1 MAITLYA
8 IDDYYLTATLL
19 ITITYQ
25 LFFFT
30 IAFALRFDKLT
41 DFAGGTNFVLLAIV
55 TLCFSGVTDVR
66 NIVASVFMMVW
77 GARLSGFL
85 LFRILK
91 TGQDDR
97 FNGMRDKFLPF
108 LGFWLFQMLWVWT
121 VSLPLTILNSPST
134 TAHSPLPPFTT
145 PLDILGSILFLA
157 GLATETLADTQK
169 YLFRSSAAA
178 ASNKALFMDSGLW
191 RYSRHPNYFGEIL
204 LHLGIWL
211 VAIAPAAQGAV
222 TGRAAAALYGSVVGP
237 LVLAGLLLFVSGVSL
252 QERPAA
258 RRRWEMGRGWEEYS
272 EYLRRTSVL
281 VPMPRRVWERLP
293 VAVKRTVGLEFPMYV
308 FDPATMGGDGDGRAL
323 RAGDAT

>member
-1 MAITLYA
+1 MAVTLYA

-41 DFAGGTNFVLLAIV
+41 DFAGGTNFVLLALV

-66 NIVASVFMMVW
+66 NIVASVFMIVW

-91 TGQDDR
+91 TGKDDR

-108 LGFWLFQMLWVWT
+108 LSFWLLQMLWVWT

-134 TAHSPLPPFTT
+134 TFHTPQPPFTT

-169 YLFRSSAAA
+169 YLFRSSAPP
-178 ASNKALFMDSGLW
+178 KALFINSGLW
-191 RYSRHPNYFGEIL
+191 RYSRHPNYFGEIT

-211 VAIAPAAQGAV
+211 VAIAPAAEGAV
-222 TGRAAAALYGSVVGP
+222 TGRAAAALYASVVGP
-237 LVLAGLLLFVSGVSL
+237 LALAGLLLFVSGVAL

-258 RRRWEMGRGWEEYS
+258 RRRWESGEGWVEY
-272 EYLRRTSVL
+272 EAYLRRTSVL
-281 VPMPRRVWERLP
+281 VPMPTGVWERLP
-293 VAVKRTVGLEFPMYV
+293 AVVKRTVGLEFPMFV
-308 FDPATMGGDGDGRAL
+308 FDPATMAGEGDGRAL